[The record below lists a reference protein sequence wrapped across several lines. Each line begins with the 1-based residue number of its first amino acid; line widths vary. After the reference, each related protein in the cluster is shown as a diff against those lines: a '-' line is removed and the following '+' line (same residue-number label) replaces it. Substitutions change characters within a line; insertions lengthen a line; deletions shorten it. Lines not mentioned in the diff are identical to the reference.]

1 MLAVSVKETPEER
14 DARLALERRV
24 RELAELLEREVPR
37 TTGVG
42 FALFLFDFGAGGA
55 ISYISNAQRETM
67 VRTVREWLARQE
79 RRS

>member
-1 MLAVSVKETPEER
+1 MGARETVKER
-14 DARLALERRV
+14 DERLALERRV

-37 TTGVG
+37 ATGVG
-42 FALFLFDFGAGGA
+42 FALFLFNFGDGGA

-67 VRTVREWLARQE
+67 VRAVREWLGRQE